1 MTAWDDSS
9 MRRLGIHKKI
19 VKKNR
24 QTVSEIGQKG
34 YTLVELLVT
43 FALFALFMTAVV
55 MCLPSITKIYMQLQ
69 QINHEK
75 TICNTV
81 SNEIKSELQATLGVE
96 GDGDPLGTATGNG
109 LGYLALLD
117 ESGAVVTL
125 PSQSE
130 AVSGAAVLP
139 GSDISGTGIEY
150 AYLDG
155 IVAQMDT
162 TGFDGYTM
170 RKNKLQAQ
178 YHIPSG
184 AAVIRYYDA
193 DLKANTRTDTI
204 DYQTAAGIYSVA
216 SGVTVSD
223 GTQKVVHA
231 VKYPY
236 VEGFYEGFDLKTDFT
251 IKKDAFYTAGEG
263 TTESP
268 SRIYVN
274 YVNFTLSLFKD
285 NQLCYSQDYV
295 VNIQNA
301 VPYQGTTIAKEPDT
315 PDEPEKPDTEEHDTY
330 IKPGSLE
337 KVGQDGKDN
346 EITRQGYYYFTI
358 HIGDSA
364 YNNNFNDYW
373 EISLPDGIRLNGAYF
388 CNDDG
393 SVQWYSP
400 IFDMVVDRE
409 NNKVK
414 LSLKAGVGFINISE
428 FKIGFQ
434 VQSNDGK
441 LFDEMMD
448 ALDGTKALKM
458 EQRVPLAN
466 TSNADISCKYINNNH
481 VEVKV
486 TPLVEQTK
494 SYVKLEFDS
503 EVDQVNAMY
512 NTTNLLTRVEGK
524 YVYLYGRMTNKGG
537 TDQIDLQPTFK
548 DGQQHRL
555 ISAVVGDSSVEV
567 QR

>member
-1 MTAWDDSS
+1 MSDS
-9 MRRLGIHKKI
+9 
-19 VKKNR
+19 
-24 QTVSEIGQKG
+24 IGQKG
-34 YTLVELLVT
+34 YTLVELIVT
-43 FALFALFMTAVV
+43 FALFAIFMTAVV
-55 MCLPSITKIYMQLQ
+55 MCLPSMTKIYMQLQ

-96 GDGDPLGTATGNG
+96 GDGDPLGIKNGNG
-109 LGYLALLD
+109 LGYIALLD
-117 ESGAVVTL
+117 ESGRQIEL
-125 PSQSE
+125 SSQG
-130 AVSGAAVLP
+130 AITSGAAVAP
-139 GSDISGTGIEY
+139 ATDVSGSGIEF
-150 AYLDG
+150 AYNASSATG
-155 IVAQMDT
+155 NAVIVAQMDAD
-162 TGFDGYTM
+162 GFDGYTY
-170 RKNKLQAQ
+170 RSGKKKLQED
-178 YHIPSG
+178 YHTGDRVITSG
-184 AAVIRYYDA
+184 AVVTRYYEA
-193 DLKANTRTDTI
+193 DITDDKVISDIQYKKDEYT
-204 DYQTAAGIYSVA
+204 
-216 SGVTVSD
+216 TVSGSAFTAPNED
-223 GTQKVVHA
+223 EHVKVAYA
-231 VKYPY
+231 VKYPF
-236 VEGFYEGFDLKTDFT
+236 VEGFYEGFKLKTTFT

-263 TTESP
+263 TMESP
-268 SRIYVN
+268 SRVYVN
-274 YVNFTLSLFKD
+274 YVNYTLSLFKD
-285 NQLCYSQDYV
+285 DRLCYSQDYV
-295 VNIQNA
+295 VNVQNA
-301 VPYQGTTIAKEPDT
+301 VPYKGTKVAKEPDT
-315 PDEPEKPDTEEHDTY
+315 PDEPEKPDIGEHDTY

-400 IFDMVVDRE
+400 IFDMVVDKE

-466 TSNADISCKYINNNH
+466 ASNADISCKYINNNH

-486 TPLVEQTK
+486 TPFVEQTK

-524 YVYLYGRMTNKGG
+524 YVYLYGRMKNKGD